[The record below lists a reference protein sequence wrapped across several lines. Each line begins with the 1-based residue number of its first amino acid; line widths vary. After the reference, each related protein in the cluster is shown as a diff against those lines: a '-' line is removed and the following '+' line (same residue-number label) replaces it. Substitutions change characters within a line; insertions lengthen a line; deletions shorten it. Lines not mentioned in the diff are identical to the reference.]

1 MDEEYIKLQIRFLE
15 RESRHS
21 EEIKNFDLS
30 QKLFQVAITLKE
42 LNSKLN
48 SQKRVI
54 EEFIT
59 YDENLLKRFKTTVTF
74 RNDFLFDNNLSVAA
88 RGLLAKIFSFP
99 NFGATDKVNIIGY
112 DFYKEN
118 PADDIEN
125 IDSALSELK
134 ELGYIRNNCA
144 YGYLEKLEGLK

>member
-1 MDEEYIKLQIRFLE
+1 MDEEYIKSQIRFLE

-59 YDENLLKRFKTTVTF
+59 YDENLLKRFKTQ
-74 RNDFLFDNNLSVAA
+74 
-88 RGLLAKIFSFP
+88 
-99 NFGATDKVNIIGY
+99 
-112 DFYKEN
+112 
-118 PADDIEN
+118 
-125 IDSALSELK
+125 
-134 ELGYIRNNCA
+134 
-144 YGYLEKLEGLK
+144 